1 MKEIRLLILSN
12 DCAFIG
18 KLRSLLCAASGL
30 PYTVVCKTTKD
41 EIHQAL
47 DAFPAEVVIADMAHN
62 DGASLLNDLKS
73 EEFNGGLVAVFEAEE
88 EITTT
93 AIARCPVQDTLLKT
107 SLDPLLVRH
116 VLRFARQRRQSQLLL
131 AREQALFSE
140 LLNNTPDRIYFKDR
154 HSRFIRVNM
163 GMAIAFGY
171 KDPEELRGKSDFDIH
186 PHERAEDAFNDEQKI
201 LQTGDPLVDKDETE
215 RHADGTIHWVNTLK
229 MPLKNPRGQIIGTMG
244 ISRDITNEK
253 NIELALHRE
262 KKLLSTILEVLP
274 DNLFVKD
281 CKGRYILSNTAQV
294 KELGLENE
302 QQVLGKTVFDLFPA
316 DIAQRLNEQDSR
328 VLSSN
333 ETVFNVEEFRP
344 GNADHPDRWLLI
356 SKVPLK
362 DPISN
367 DNLLVGIARDISEQK
382 QTQSKLENV
391 IIELQKTQSELI
403 EAEKLKIVGRLAAGV
418 AHEVKNPLNI
428 ILMAADTLCE
438 EGIEEDERQELCQE
452 IRKAVQKAN
461 NVIFELLDFSAAREL
476 QLDYHSLNEV
486 VLKSIGLVRH
496 RVLKSKVSMHTDLDE
511 TLPDIPLDPQKMEQ
525 VLINLIFNAVNA
537 MPEGGRIDIKTRI
550 EMIGNE
556 ADVAKGL
563 LIERFRIGDK
573 SITLSVSDT
582 GVGIDK
588 DNLSKVFEPFFTTG
602 PNGKSS
608 GLGLMV
614 TKNIVERHHG
624 VLTLR
629 NRQHGGIEAKIY
641 LHTKT
646 INPNPKNHDPSPH
659 PRKLQTRSDC

>member
-12 DCAFIG
+12 DTLFIG
-18 KLRSLLCAASGL
+18 KLRSLLCTASGL
-30 PYTVVCKTTKD
+30 PYTVVGKTTKD
-41 EIHQAL
+41 EINQAL

-62 DGASLLNDLKS
+62 DAASLLNDLKS
-73 EEFNGGLVAVFEAEE
+73 EEFGGGLVAVFEKEE
-88 EITTT
+88 DMTTT

-186 PHERAEDAFNDEQKI
+186 PQERAQDAFNDEQKI
-201 LQTGDPLVDKDETE
+201 LQTGDPLVGKDETE

-244 ISRDITNEK
+244 ISRDITSEK
-253 NIELALHRE
+253 QAELALERE
-262 KKLLSTILEVLP
+262 KKLLSTILNVLP

-281 CKGRYILSNTAQV
+281 AQGRYLMSNPAHI
-294 KELGLENE
+294 KEMGIADEARI
-302 QQVLGKTVFDLFPA
+302 VGKTVFDFFPQE
-316 DIAQRLNEQDSR
+316 IAQKLSEQDDKVRSD
-328 VLSSN
+328 SKGIYN
-333 ETVFNVEEFRP
+333 FEEFRP
-344 GNADHPDRWLLI
+344 KNPIHEDRWLLT
-356 SKVPLK
+356 SKVPFK
-362 DPISN
+362 DPVTN
-367 DNLLVGIARDISEQK
+367 ETLLVGISRDITEQK
-382 QTQSKLENV
+382 QNQVKLEKA
-391 IIELQKTQSELI
+391 ILELRETQKELI

-486 VLKSIGLVRH
+486 VRTSIALVRH
-496 RVLKSKVSMHTDLDE
+496 RVLKSKVSLHTDLDDG
-511 TLPDIPLDPQKMEQ
+511 LPDIPLDPQKMEQ

-537 MPEGGRIDIKTRI
+537 MPDGGRIDIKTSM
-550 EMIGNE
+550 EKIGNE
-556 ADVAKGL
+556 ADTANSL

-573 SITLSVSDT
+573 SVTLSVSDT
-582 GVGIDK
+582 GIGIDK

-614 TKNIVERHHG
+614 TKNIIERHHG

-641 LHTKT
+641 LHPETEKSQPKT
-646 INPNPKNHDPSPH
+646 
-659 PRKLQTRSDC
+659 Q

>member
-12 DCAFIG
+12 DSPFIG
-18 KLRSLLCAASGL
+18 KLRSLLCTASGL
-30 PYTVVCKTTKD
+30 PYTVVGKTTKD
-41 EIHQAL
+41 EINQAL
-47 DAFPAEVVIADMAHN
+47 DAFRAEVVIADMAHN
-62 DGASLLNDLKS
+62 DAASLLNDLKS
-73 EEFNGGLVAVFEAEE
+73 EEFGGGLVAVFEKEE
-88 EITTT
+88 DMTTT
-93 AIARCPVQDTLLKT
+93 VIARCPVQDTLLKT

-154 HSRFIRVNM
+154 NSRFIRVNM

-186 PHERAEDAFNDEQKI
+186 PQERAQDAFNDEQKI
-201 LQTGDPLVDKDETE
+201 LQTGDPLVGKDETE

-244 ISRDITNEK
+244 ISRDITSEK
-253 NIELALHRE
+253 QAELALERE
-262 KKLLSTILEVLP
+262 KKLLSTILNVLP
-274 DNLFVKD
+274 DNLFVND
-281 CKGRYILSNTAQV
+281 AQGRYLMSNPAHI
-294 KELGLENE
+294 KEMGIADEARI
-302 QQVLGKTVFDLFPA
+302 VGKTVFDFFPQE
-316 DIAQRLNEQDSR
+316 IAQKLSEQDDKVRSD
-328 VLSSN
+328 SKGIYN
-333 ETVFNVEEFRP
+333 FEEFRP
-344 GNADHPDRWLLI
+344 KNPIHEDRWLLT
-356 SKVPLK
+356 SKVPFK
-362 DPISN
+362 DPVTN
-367 DNLLVGIARDISEQK
+367 ETLLVGISRDITEQK
-382 QTQSKLENV
+382 QNQVKLEKA
-391 IIELQKTQSELI
+391 ILELRKTQKELI

-438 EGIEEDERQELCQE
+438 EGIEEVERQELCQE

-486 VLKSIGLVRH
+486 VRTSIALVRH
-496 RVLKSKVSMHTDLDE
+496 RVLKSKVSLHTDLDDG
-511 TLPDIPLDPQKMEQ
+511 LPDIPLDPQKMEQ

-537 MPEGGRIDIKTRI
+537 MPEGGRIDIKTSM
-550 EMIGNE
+550 EKIGNE
-556 ADVAKGL
+556 ADTANSL

-573 SITLSVSDT
+573 SVTLSVSDT
-582 GVGIDK
+582 GIGIDK

-614 TKNIVERHHG
+614 TKNIIERHHG

-641 LHTKT
+641 LHPETEKSQ
-646 INPNPKNHDPSPH
+646 PKEP
-659 PRKLQTRSDC
+659 

>member
-12 DCAFIG
+12 DSPFIG
-18 KLRSLLCAASGL
+18 KLRSLLCTASGL
-30 PYTVVCKTTKD
+30 PYTVVGKTTKD
-41 EIHQAL
+41 EINQAL
-47 DAFPAEVVIADMAHN
+47 DAFRAEVVIADMAHN
-62 DGASLLNDLKS
+62 DAASLLNDLKS
-73 EEFNGGLVAVFEAEE
+73 EEFGGGLVAVFEKEE
-88 EITTT
+88 DMTTT
-93 AIARCPVQDTLLKT
+93 VIARCPVQDTLLKT

-154 HSRFIRVNM
+154 NSRFIRVNM

-186 PHERAEDAFNDEQKI
+186 PQERAQDAFNDEQKI
-201 LQTGDPLVDKDETE
+201 LQTGDPLVGKDETE

-244 ISRDITNEK
+244 ISRDITSEK
-253 NIELALHRE
+253 QAELALERE
-262 KKLLSTILEVLP
+262 KKLLSTILNVLP
-274 DNLFVKD
+274 DNLFVND
-281 CKGRYILSNTAQV
+281 AQGRYLMSNPAHI
-294 KELGLENE
+294 KEMGIADEARI
-302 QQVLGKTVFDLFPA
+302 VGKTVFDFFPQE
-316 DIAQRLNEQDSR
+316 IAQKLSEQDDKVRSD
-328 VLSSN
+328 SKGIYN
-333 ETVFNVEEFRP
+333 FEEFRP
-344 GNADHPDRWLLI
+344 KNPIHEDRWLLT
-356 SKVPLK
+356 SKVPFK
-362 DPISN
+362 DPVTN
-367 DNLLVGIARDISEQK
+367 ETLLVGISRDITEQK
-382 QTQSKLENV
+382 QNQVKLEKA
-391 IIELQKTQSELI
+391 ILELRKTQKELI

-438 EGIEEDERQELCQE
+438 EGIEEVERQELCQE

-486 VLKSIGLVRH
+486 VRTSIALVRH
-496 RVLKSKVSMHTDLDE
+496 RVLKSKVSLHTDLDDG
-511 TLPDIPLDPQKMEQ
+511 LPDIPLDPQKMEQ

-537 MPEGGRIDIKTRI
+537 MPEGGRIDIKTSM
-550 EMIGNE
+550 EKIGNE
-556 ADVAKGL
+556 ADTANSL

-573 SITLSVSDT
+573 SVTLSVFDT
-582 GVGIDK
+582 GIGIDK

-614 TKNIVERHHG
+614 TKNIIERHHG

-641 LHTKT
+641 LHPETEKSQ
-646 INPNPKNHDPSPH
+646 PKEP
-659 PRKLQTRSDC
+659 

>member
-12 DCAFIG
+12 DSPFIG
-18 KLRSLLCAASGL
+18 KLRSLLCTASGL
-30 PYTVVCKTTKD
+30 PYTVVGKTTKD
-41 EIHQAL
+41 EINQAL
-47 DAFPAEVVIADMAHN
+47 DAFRAEVVIADMAHN
-62 DGASLLNDLKS
+62 DAASLLNDLKS
-73 EEFNGGLVAVFEAEE
+73 EEFGGGLVAVFEKEE
-88 EITTT
+88 DMTTT
-93 AIARCPVQDTLLKT
+93 VIARCPVQDTLLKT

-154 HSRFIRVNM
+154 NSRFIRVNM

-186 PHERAEDAFNDEQKI
+186 PQERAQDAFNDEQKI
-201 LQTGDPLVDKDETE
+201 LQTGDPLVGKDETE

-244 ISRDITNEK
+244 ISRDITSEK
-253 NIELALHRE
+253 QAELALERE
-262 KKLLSTILEVLP
+262 KKLLSTILNVLP

-281 CKGRYILSNTAQV
+281 AQGRYLMSNPAHI
-294 KELGLENE
+294 KEMGIADEARI
-302 QQVLGKTVFDLFPA
+302 VGKTVFDFFPQE
-316 DIAQRLNEQDSR
+316 IAQKLSEQDDKVRSD
-328 VLSSN
+328 SKGIYN
-333 ETVFNVEEFRP
+333 FEEFRP
-344 GNADHPDRWLLI
+344 KNPIHEDRWLLT
-356 SKVPLK
+356 SKVPFK
-362 DPISN
+362 DPVTN
-367 DNLLVGIARDISEQK
+367 ETLLVGISRDITEQK
-382 QTQSKLENV
+382 QNQVKLEKA
-391 IIELQKTQSELI
+391 ILELRKTQKELI

-438 EGIEEDERQELCQE
+438 EGIEEVERQELCQE

-486 VLKSIGLVRH
+486 VRTSIALVRH
-496 RVLKSKVSMHTDLDE
+496 RVLKSKVSLHTDLDDG
-511 TLPDIPLDPQKMEQ
+511 LPDIPLDPQKMEQ

-537 MPEGGRIDIKTRI
+537 MPEGGRIDIKTSM
-550 EMIGNE
+550 EKIGNE
-556 ADVAKGL
+556 ADTANSL

-573 SITLSVSDT
+573 SVTLSVSDT
-582 GVGIDK
+582 GIGIDK

-614 TKNIVERHHG
+614 TKNIIERHHG

-641 LHTKT
+641 LHPETEKSQ
-646 INPNPKNHDPSPH
+646 PKEP
-659 PRKLQTRSDC
+659 

>member
-12 DCAFIG
+12 DSPFIG
-18 KLRSLLCAASGL
+18 KLRSLLCTASGL
-30 PYTVVCKTTKD
+30 PYTVVGKTTKD
-41 EIHQAL
+41 EINQAL
-47 DAFPAEVVIADMAHN
+47 DAFRAEVVIADMAHN
-62 DGASLLNDLKS
+62 DAASLLNDLKS
-73 EEFNGGLVAVFEAEE
+73 EEFGGGLVAVFEKEE
-88 EITTT
+88 DMTTT
-93 AIARCPVQDTLLKT
+93 VIARCPVQDTLLKT

-154 HSRFIRVNM
+154 NSRFIRVNM

-186 PHERAEDAFNDEQKI
+186 PQERAQDAFNDEQKI
-201 LQTGDPLVDKDETE
+201 LQTGDPLVGKDETE

-244 ISRDITNEK
+244 ISRDITSEK
-253 NIELALHRE
+253 QAELALERE
-262 KKLLSTILEVLP
+262 KKLLSTILNVLP

-281 CKGRYILSNTAQV
+281 AQGRYLMSNPAHI
-294 KELGLENE
+294 KEMGIADEARI
-302 QQVLGKTVFDLFPA
+302 VGKTVFDFFPQE
-316 DIAQRLNEQDSR
+316 IAQKLSEQDDKVRSD
-328 VLSSN
+328 SKGIYN
-333 ETVFNVEEFRP
+333 FEEFRP
-344 GNADHPDRWLLI
+344 KNPIHEDRWLLT
-356 SKVPLK
+356 SKVPFK
-362 DPISN
+362 DPVTN
-367 DNLLVGIARDISEQK
+367 ETLLVGISRDITEQK
-382 QTQSKLENV
+382 QNQVKLEKA
-391 IIELQKTQSELI
+391 ILELRKTQKELI

-438 EGIEEDERQELCQE
+438 EGIEEVERQELCQE

-486 VLKSIGLVRH
+486 VRTSIALVRH
-496 RVLKSKVSMHTDLDE
+496 RVLKSKVSLHTDLDDG
-511 TLPDIPLDPQKMEQ
+511 LPDIPLDPQKMEQ

-537 MPEGGRIDIKTRI
+537 MPEGGRIDIKTSM
-550 EMIGNE
+550 EKIGNE
-556 ADVAKGL
+556 ADTANSL

-573 SITLSVSDT
+573 SVTLSVFDT
-582 GVGIDK
+582 GIGIDK

-614 TKNIVERHHG
+614 TKNIIERHHG

-641 LHTKT
+641 LHPETEKSQ
-646 INPNPKNHDPSPH
+646 PKEP
-659 PRKLQTRSDC
+659 

>member
-12 DCAFIG
+12 DSPFIG
-18 KLRSLLCAASGL
+18 KLRSLLCTASGL
-30 PYTVVCKTTKD
+30 PYTVVGKTTKD
-41 EIHQAL
+41 EINQAL

-62 DGASLLNDLKS
+62 DAASLLNDLKS
-73 EEFNGGLVAVFEAEE
+73 EEFGGGLVAVFEKEE
-88 EITTT
+88 DMTTT
-93 AIARCPVQDTLLKT
+93 VIARCPVQDTLLKT

-154 HSRFIRVNM
+154 NSRFIRVNM
-163 GMAIAFGY
+163 GMAVAFGY

-186 PHERAEDAFNDEQKI
+186 PQERAQDAFNDEQKI
-201 LQTGDPLVDKDETE
+201 LQTGEALVGKDETE

-244 ISRDITNEK
+244 ISRDITSEK
-253 NIELALHRE
+253 QAELALERE
-262 KKLLSTILEVLP
+262 KKLLSTILNVLP

-281 CKGRYILSNTAQV
+281 AQGRYLMSNPAHI
-294 KELGLENE
+294 KEIGVDDEARI
-302 QQVLGKTVFDLFPA
+302 VGKTVFDFFPQE
-316 DIAQRLNEQDSR
+316 IAQKLSEQDDR
-328 VLSSN
+328 VRSDSKGIYN
-333 ETVFNVEEFRP
+333 FEEFRP
-344 GNADHPDRWLLI
+344 KNPIHEDRWLLT
-356 SKVPLK
+356 SKVPFK
-362 DPISN
+362 DPVTN
-367 DNLLVGIARDISEQK
+367 ETLLVGISRDITEQK
-382 QTQSKLENV
+382 QNQVKLEKA
-391 IIELQKTQSELI
+391 ILELRETQKELI

-486 VLKSIGLVRH
+486 VRTSIALVRH
-496 RVLKSKVSMHTDLDE
+496 RVLKSKVSLHTDLDDG
-511 TLPDIPLDPQKMEQ
+511 LPEIPLDPQKMEQ

-537 MPEGGRIDIKTRI
+537 MPEGGRIDIKTSM
-550 EMIGNE
+550 EKIGNE
-556 ADVAKGL
+556 ADTAKSL

-573 SITLSVSDT
+573 SVTLSVSDT
-582 GVGIDK
+582 GIGIDK

-614 TKNIVERHHG
+614 TKNIIERHHG

-641 LHTKT
+641 LHPETEKSQSKT
-646 INPNPKNHDPSPH
+646 
-659 PRKLQTRSDC
+659 Q